1 MGLNHADDGP
11 ASPPGGPPDLASA
24 PAKKKAAANTIE
36 TELEPSTKK
45 AGTRAEVANDEAV
58 AGFGGWATAVG
69 LKAVQTTWDNQVKTL
84 MARLAAEKRA
94 LRATTR
100 IFAETDF
107 DRRQRISG
115 IKSNLDAY

>member
-1 MGLNHADDGP
+1 MGLNRADDGP
-11 ASPPGGPPDLASA
+11 ASLPGGPPDLASA

-45 AGTRAEVANDEAV
+45 AGIRADAASGKAV
-58 AGFGGWATAVG
+58 AGFAGWATSAG
-69 LKAVQTTWDNQVKTL
+69 LKTVQTTWDSQVKTL
-84 MARLAAEKRA
+84 MARLAAEKGA

-115 IKSNLDAY
+115 VRSNLDSY